1 MCYSVLKLCK
11 VLAMFIIGL
20 LGRAWVS
27 LTLMYI
33 ANGTVPM
40 HEEPQQKTRLQHTT
54 TVWYIG
60 SCTNK
65 HDKLMNTSIQV
76 LNNAKICSFV
86 YWYSIFGMVNY
97 VMENEQ
103 QRLLTLYSFGMC
115 SGHYQQHRRRQIKNY
130 TFGYKDTM
138 QDTWLRRYN
147 HGHRLSCSLNII
159 YCTLHT
165 YSSCCTVHSTVQP
178 QAHPTMLLACV

>member
-1 MCYSVLKLCK
+1 MYSNFKLTKFCIKIFSWVPLKIYLHEYLTHEYFHTRKFPDLRYKHYAHIYIVPLKDTSPGLRVCMYMCYSVLKLCNMIT
-11 VLAMFIIGL
+11 MFIIGL

-65 HDKLMNTSIQV
+65 HDKLMDTSIRV
-76 LNNAKICSFV
+76 LSNAKICSFV
-86 YWYSIFGMVNY
+86 
-97 VMENEQ
+97 
-103 QRLLTLYSFGMC
+103 
-115 SGHYQQHRRRQIKNY
+115 
-130 TFGYKDTM
+130 
-138 QDTWLRRYN
+138 
-147 HGHRLSCSLNII
+147 
-159 YCTLHT
+159 
-165 YSSCCTVHSTVQP
+165 
-178 QAHPTMLLACV
+178 